1 MGAAITGWGTA
12 LPRREVTNEELAESL
27 DVSPDWI
34 FERTGIRT
42 RRLAADEDSAAS
54 LATIA
59 ARQALEKAEVEPDE
73 LDLVVLATST
83 PVAQMP
89 ATASLV
95 QAELGAVNAGAFDL
109 NAACSGFLV
118 ALAQGTAQV
127 EAGMVRRVLVC
138 GADLLS
144 RVLDY
149 SDPRSCILFGDGAG
163 AVILEAGPGATRL
176 GPFRIRSDGSK
187 AHLLHIPPDDGH
199 LRMQG
204 REVYRHAVARMT
216 TSVREVLDA
225 GDVTIDDV
233 DLLVAHQAN
242 ARIVEAVAARVGLE
256 PRKAMLNIHRL
267 GNTSAASIPLALAE
281 AVSSGRLDDGDLVVL
296 AAFGAG
302 FVWGAGLV
310 RWGTGTIAIDEL
322 VGAGR
327 ARA

>member
-1 MGAAITGWGTA
+1 
-12 LPRREVTNEELAESL
+12 
-27 DVSPDWI
+27 
-34 FERTGIRT
+34 
-42 RRLAADEDSAAS
+42 
-54 LATIA
+54 
-59 ARQALEKAEVEPDE
+59 
-73 LDLVVLATST
+73 
-83 PVAQMP
+83 
-89 ATASLV
+89 
-95 QAELGAVNAGAFDL
+95 
-109 NAACSGFLV
+109 
-118 ALAQGTAQV
+118 
-127 EAGMVRRVLVC
+127 
-138 GADLLS
+138 
-144 RVLDY
+144 
-149 SDPRSCILFGDGAG
+149 
-163 AVILEAGPGATRL
+163 
-176 GPFRIRSDGSK
+176 
-187 AHLLHIPPDDGH
+187 

-204 REVYRHAVARMT
+204 REVYRHAVAHMT

-281 AVSSGRLDDGDLVVL
+281 AASSGRLDDGDLVVL

-310 RWGTGTIAIDEL
+310 RWGTGALAVDEL

>member
-12 LPRREVTNEELAESL
+12 LPSREVTNEELAEGL
-27 DVSPDWI
+27 DVSAEWI

-42 RRLAADEDSAAS
+42 RRVAAVEDSASS
-54 LATIA
+54 LATTA
-59 ARQALEKAEVEPDE
+59 ALEALERAGIEPND
-73 LDLVVLATST
+73 LDLVLLATST
-83 PVAQMP
+83 PNSQMP

-95 QAELGAVNAGAFDL
+95 QDALGASNAGAFDL

-118 ALAQGTAQV
+118 ALAQATGQV
-127 EAGMVRRVLVC
+127 ESGMAGRVLVC

-163 AVILEAGPGATRL
+163 AVVLEAGPGDTLL

-187 AHLLHIPPDDGH
+187 AHLLHIPPHDGH

-204 REVYRHAVARMT
+204 REVYRHAVACMT
-216 TSVREVLDA
+216 ASVREVLDA
-225 GDVTIDDV
+225 GGVAVDQV

-242 ARIVEAVAARVGLE
+242 ARIIEAVAARVGLE
-256 PRKAMLNIHRL
+256 PHKAMLNIHRL

-281 AVSSGRLDDGDLVVL
+281 AVDTGRLRDGDLVVL

-302 FVWGAGLV
+302 FVWGAGIV
-310 RWGTGTIAIDEL
+310 RWGTGRTPVDQL

-327 ARA
+327 ARV